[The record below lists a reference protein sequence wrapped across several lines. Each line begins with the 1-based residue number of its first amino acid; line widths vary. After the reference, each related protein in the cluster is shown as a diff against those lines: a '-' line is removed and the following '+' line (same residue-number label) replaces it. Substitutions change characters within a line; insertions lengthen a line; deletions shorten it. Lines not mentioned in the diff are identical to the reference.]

1 MMIAVEG
8 LKNYGFIKEAR
19 EYEQNWIT
27 HVEKSLKAWGG
38 FAEKY
43 PYSTQTKVEPGY
55 YGNMKGFGWTIAT
68 YLSFMK
74 DLSKA

>member
-8 LKNYGFIKEAR
+8 LKNYGFVKEAK
-19 EYEQNWIT
+19 EYEQSWAT
-27 HVEKSLKAWGG
+27 YVEKEFKNMGG

-43 PYSTQTKVEPGY
+43 PFSTQTKVEPGY

-68 YLSFMK
+68 YLSFME
-74 DLSKA
+74 DLTRA